1 MWAQKITAH
10 ELSGSKQDTNL
21 RLSGPASC
29 VILRSTFDLL
39 LRVFLPC
46 KTYRNFCPLQ
56 FPHFI
61 RTNWWHFATITGR
74 QVALSEK
81 SHPIKVKPRWY
92 LSALFVQL
100 LVCLHC
106 AHPCLACWRHS
117 RYPITPTDPLP
128 SSNDF
133 YSQSKLMFSDQPNPS
148 GWNLH
153 PLYTSCAWVLSCT
166 RPAPPNNNPPR
177 GRFLWLRLWRI
188 HPSKANLRSWWGL
201 NRNNRP
207 SAWTVTGV
215 RVLGHGA
222 NWAPGNAFMFDKW
235 GHFSWPSQLQ
245 RWFKVT

>member
-21 RLSGPASC
+21 RLSGPTSC

-92 LSALFVQL
+92 LLVLFLCSCWFVYIVHIHVS
-100 LVCLHC
+100 LVDVIPDIPLHQPTRCLHQMTSIHNQNWC
-106 AHPCLACWRHS
+106 FLINRTPVVETFILFTRAVLGCCLARDPHH
-117 RYPITPTDPLP
+117 PIIIPPEAV
-128 SSNDF
+128 
-133 YSQSKLMFSDQPNPS
+133 FSGCVYDASTHQ
-148 GWNLH
+148 
-153 PLYTSCAWVLSCT
+153 
-166 RPAPPNNNPPR
+166 
-177 GRFLWLRLWRI
+177 RLTWE
-188 HPSKANLRSWWGL
+188 AD
-201 NRNNRP
+201 
-207 SAWTVTGV
+207 
-215 RVLGHGA
+215 GA
-222 NWAPGNAFMFDKW
+222 
-235 GHFSWPSQLQ
+235 
-245 RWFKVT
+245 